1 MNQERC
7 LVTFV
12 KYPEKGK
19 VKSRLVLGDD
29 GHVADLYHC
38 FIEDLLERVSSDDYG
53 FFIAFDPP
61 EKEKDFAELF
71 GKDFY
76 YIPQTEPIWERGCTM
91 LLPSALQKVFDRWCL
106 SAAIV
111 LTFHAKLLMKLLN
124 RSKVVTPLSGQRM
137 TADII

>member
-38 FIEDLLERVSSDDYG
+38 FIEDLLES
-53 FFIAFDPP
+53 
-61 EKEKDFAELF
+61 LF
-71 GKDFY
+71 
-76 YIPQTEPIWERGCTM
+76 R
-91 LLPSALQKVFDRWCL
+91 
-106 SAAIV
+106 
-111 LTFHAKLLMKLLN
+111 
-124 RSKVVTPLSGQRM
+124 
-137 TADII
+137 